1 MSQEKVAKY
10 KEAKANRKEIMKKEK
25 RAKMVNNCLFA
36 LIPIALV
43 AVIGLGVYSTY
54 KDSIPR
60 PSVDVNYTT
69 ISDFDDAMLEE

>member
-25 RAKMVNNCLFA
+25 RAKLVNNCLFA

-43 AVIGLGVYSTY
+43 AVIALGVFSTY
-54 KDSIPR
+54 QDTRPR

-69 ISDFDDAMLEE
+69 ISDFDDKMME